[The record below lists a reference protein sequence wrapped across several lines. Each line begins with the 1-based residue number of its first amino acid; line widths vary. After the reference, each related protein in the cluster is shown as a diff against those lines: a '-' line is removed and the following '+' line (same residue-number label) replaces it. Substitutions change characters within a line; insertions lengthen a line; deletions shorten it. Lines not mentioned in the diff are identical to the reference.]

1 MKKLAA
7 IAAFS
12 ASTVLSGALP
22 ALAEYPTTPVQF
34 VVPWPPGDFEDIL
47 TRMIAAKMEEMT
59 GVSASVVNKPGGGDG
74 PFPGAL
80 EVLNGPADGSM
91 VGSFVIGVPIVGP
104 MIDIGIE
111 EDSFTPVG
119 IFLTYPFVLAASGD
133 APYSNMA
140 ELAAHA
146 QDNDVVLGH
155 FGAGLT
161 PTKASFAAAKKMGF
175 EFADDSAFDMLDCNT
190 LSSGDA
196 DVINTTLALI
206 EPCLGEINVLANIGS
221 EPIAKLSGVQTL
233 AAQSGINDLELWN
246 GLFVKKGTPQ
256 EVIDKLDEV
265 AAATM
270 ASTEAQALMAET
282 GARVYWQDMAA
293 SKQRI
298 ETDRGKNAELGAILD
313 N

>member
-1 MKKLAA
+1 MNKKLIVAA
-7 IAAFS
+7 SMLAAVTSFV
-12 ASTVLSGALP
+12 TP
-22 ALAEYPTTPVQF
+22 AQAEYPTSPVQF
-34 VVPWPPGDFEDIL
+34 IVPWPPGDFEDIL
-47 TRMIAAKMEEMT
+47 TRMIAKNMEEKT

-80 EVLNGPADGSM
+80 EVLNGPTDGSV

-104 MIDIGIE
+104 VLDMGIE

-140 ELAAHA
+140 ELAEHA
-146 QDNDVVLGH
+146 QANDVVLGH

-161 PTKASFAAAKKMGF
+161 PTRASMAAARKLDF

-206 EPCLGEINVLANIGS
+206 EPCLDDINILANIGS
-221 EPIAKLSGVQTL
+221 EPIEKLDGVETL
-233 AAQSGINDLELWN
+233 SAQAGINDIELWN
-246 GLFVKKGTPQ
+246 GLFVKKGTSQVKPVLAFTGKTAQ
-256 EVIDKLDEV
+256 NLPLALPTTGLKTPNSTNSTVSVMRLQSTKSLDAKLL
-265 AAATM
+265 T
-270 ASTEAQALMAET
+270 TQ
-282 GARVYWQDMAA
+282 
-293 SKQRI
+293 
-298 ETDRGKNAELGAILD
+298 
-313 N
+313 

>member
-1 MKKLAA
+1 
-7 IAAFS
+7 
-12 ASTVLSGALP
+12 
-22 ALAEYPTTPVQF
+22 
-34 VVPWPPGDFEDIL
+34 
-47 TRMIAAKMEEMT
+47 MIAAKMEEMT

-104 MIDIGIE
+104 VIDIGIE

-133 APYSNMA
+133 APYSNMS

-146 QDNDVVLGH
+146 QDNDVILGH

-161 PTKASFAAAKKMGF
+161 PTKASFAAAKKMNF
-175 EFADDSAFDMLDCNT
+175 TFADDSAFDMLDCNT
-190 LSSGDA
+190 LSAGDA

-206 EPCLGEINVLANIGS
+206 EPCLGEINILANIGS
-221 EPIAKLSGVQTL
+221 EPIAKLEGVQTL
-233 AAQSGINDLELWN
+233 SAQSGINDIELWN

-270 ASTEAQALMAET
+270 ASPEAQALMAET

-293 SKQRI
+293 SKARI
-298 ETDRGKNAELGAILD
+298 EIDRGKNAELNAILE
-313 N
+313 

>member
-1 MKKLAA
+1 MKRRLIIVASMLAA
-7 IAAFS
+7 LTSFTA
-12 ASTVLSGALP
+12 P
-22 ALAEYPTTPVQF
+22 AHAEYPTAPVQF
-34 VVPWPPGDFEDIL
+34 IVPWPPGDFEDIL
-47 TRMIAAKMEEMT
+47 TRMIATAMEEKT

-80 EVLNGPADGSM
+80 EVLNGPTDGSV
-91 VGSFVIGVPIVGP
+91 VGSFVIGVPVVGP
-104 MIDIGIE
+104 VIDIGIE

-119 IFLTYPFVLAASGD
+119 IFLAASGD

-161 PTKASFAAAKKMGF
+161 PTRASMAAARKLDF

-190 LSSGDA
+190 LSAGDA

-206 EPCLGEINVLANIGS
+206 EPCLDEINILANIGE
-221 EPIAKLSGVQTL
+221 EPIGKLDGVETL
-233 AAQSGINDLELWN
+233 ASQSGINDIELWN
-246 GLFVKKGTPQ
+246 GLFVKKGTSQ
-256 EVIDKLDEV
+256 EIIDVLAAV
-265 AAATM
+265 AKETM
-270 ASTEAQALMAET
+270 MGEEAQQLMAET
-282 GARVYWQDMAA
+282 GARVYWQDGATSAA
-293 SKQRI
+293 RI
-298 ETDRGKNAELGAILD
+298 ETDRAKNAELD